1 MTVIFLNIWLVLLAF
16 AVFIDF
22 SEEQALFDEDV
33 AKGKVEEGK
42 SKQNFSAAAVKM

>member
-42 SKQNFSAAAVKM
+42 CRRNLSAAAVKM